1 MAVLIKSGREPVENW
16 VSVFN
21 EVLPDLECRVWPD
34 VGDRA
39 DIEVVIANELPEG
52 EFASF
57 PNLKLVAGT
66 RVGLEGLLRDKS
78 LPSHIPILR
87 NTDRE
92 RAATMTGWVLYHV
105 IRHHRRFEE
114 YTANQRIPKWEHL
127 RYRPPEQTRIGIMGM
142 GHLGTTVAKALSG
155 LMYRVA
161 GWSRTRKNLPG
172 IESFAGPE
180 ELKPFLARTEI
191 LIAILPRTPE
201 TENVLDAARFAM
213 LPKGAYVIN
222 CGRGTTLDEE
232 ALLAALESGHLSGT
246 ALDVFK
252 VEPLPQDSPLW
263 SHPRV
268 TITPHYSCSGRA
280 VFGAEGIVDAIR
292 RLRRG
297 EALTGSTVDRS
308 QGY

>member
-1 MAVLIKSGREPVENW
+1 
-16 VSVFN
+16 
-21 EVLPDLECRVWPD
+21 
-34 VGDRA
+34 
-39 DIEVVIANELPEG
+39 
-52 EFASF
+52 
-57 PNLKLVAGT
+57 
-66 RVGLEGLLRDKS
+66 
-78 LPSHIPILR
+78 
-87 NTDRE
+87 
-92 RAATMTGWVLYHV
+92 
-105 IRHHRRFEE
+105 
-114 YTANQRIPKWEHL
+114 
-127 RYRPPEQTRIGIMGM
+127 
-142 GHLGTTVAKALSG
+142 
-155 LMYRVA
+155 MYRVA